1 MATDFEKSV
10 DKYADSIKFICPKE
24 IAPEKANKA
33 YNNLISNKPKEPSN
47 KRNPASSSSGID
59 SSSPGFYSDKNKKYK
74 NLLTNPDTKEEKNIE
89 KIRFGQHSSFSFFES
104 YAREIIFQIFDYHP
118 MHFFNYQIKRNEL
131 AGGAVKE
138 SEKKKE
144 EKSEHPD
151 TLNNTKNKDFEIKN
165 DNQSK
170 DKDNI
175 ETNNLMNSKDEKE
188 DKKIEI
194 NNNKI
199 ENQVENPNNE
209 ESKEEKNII
218 NKINL
223 NEKKNKKEKSQKK
236 NKKEKNLTSGD
247 SSNINNKNNSN
258 DIFMK
263 GDIDFMIPD
272 LKGEEL
278 KQILTKKELA
288 PFLFYD
294 KINLELNSDLIG
306 EIKENFSTGDEKHIA
321 QFNKYLKIIKLSD
334 KRENIRKKFG
344 FKKENQKII
353 VYIFDGSYKDYLK
366 RMLIHKALF
375 KKFETLN
382 NSEKAKEI
390 LEIHSKKYKNEPNW
404 LIKKDFIK
412 KVLDFD
418 TPYIFIFIQDLLS
431 AFLLEKKSNEDK
443 SKSEDIKED
452 NIHKGINKRKRKKG
466 ISQKVGDMNEKLD
479 QILKKLDYLLFL
491 LGILI
496 IILIIVILFK

>member
-47 KRNPASSSSGID
+47 KRNPASSFSGID

-89 KIRFGQHSSFSFFES
+89 KIRFGQHLSFSFFEL

-223 NEKKNKKEKSQKK
+223 NEKKIKK
-236 NKKEKNLTSGD
+236 
-247 SSNINNKNNSN
+247 INA
-258 DIFMK
+258 
-263 GDIDFMIPD
+263 
-272 LKGEEL
+272 
-278 KQILTKKELA
+278 KQNTKK
-288 PFLFYD
+288 
-294 KINLELNSDLIG
+294 
-306 EIKENFSTGDEKHIA
+306 
-321 QFNKYLKIIKLSD
+321 
-334 KRENIRKKFG
+334 KRI
-344 FKKENQKII
+344 
-353 VYIFDGSYKDYLK
+353 
-366 RMLIHKALF
+366 
-375 KKFETLN
+375 
-382 NSEKAKEI
+382 
-390 LEIHSKKYKNEPNW
+390 
-404 LIKKDFIK
+404 
-412 KVLDFD
+412 
-418 TPYIFIFIQDLLS
+418 
-431 AFLLEKKSNEDK
+431 
-443 SKSEDIKED
+443 
-452 NIHKGINKRKRKKG
+452 
-466 ISQKVGDMNEKLD
+466 
-479 QILKKLDYLLFL
+479 
-491 LGILI
+491 
-496 IILIIVILFK
+496 